1 MKEAYERMYKIYYDV
16 ATQYTEDD
24 LTVRIKRINKLRD
37 ALCGMV
43 DLLENVKE
51 FSSEEAEKERER
63 IINTFSSIKILDA
76 YMDDGEVYV
85 FAECNRNS

>member
-24 LTVRIKRINKLRD
+24 LTVRIKRINRFRD
-37 ALCGMV
+37 GLCGMV
-43 DLLENVKE
+43 ELLESVKE

-63 IINTFSSIKILDA
+63 IINTFSSIKMLNA
-76 YMDDGEVYV
+76 YMNDGEVYV
-85 FAECNRNS
+85 FAEHYRNS